1 MAMISE
7 EELTPEIREKIEKG
21 MVRKMSIKTKLLIP
35 IVIILILSC
44 MAVGI
49 IVMNS
54 SESGMI
60 DAGTESAEMAA
71 NIGTRMLDTDS
82 VSALLESPDDTA
94 LSETVIESLSKAR
107 EYTDVSYMYILYTD
121 GETVYYLVDADEGMT
136 TYGKV
141 FDIDYDDISE
151 VLSGETYIQDE
162 ITYEEEYGYLLTAYV
177 PVTDSSGNVIAI
189 LGSDYNAQGIIDR
202 IHTVRKI
209 MIAVCIVCALI
220 GVLLTGIIITGIVRK
235 LKVLSKALYDLVH
248 NEGDLTRTL
257 DIQSGDELELMAG
270 NINALLKYMRTIM
283 ISISGNSSDI
293 NVSAKSVVENINNAQ
308 DNITDVSSTME
319 EMSAAMEETS
329 ASLTQV
335 NDSVEDIYE
344 AIERIS
350 NNAGE
355 GSALAS
361 KIQKKSVESGELAI
375 SKREE
380 ARQKAE
386 SMEREVKARVEES
399 KSVEQISMLTANII
413 EITSQ
418 TNLLSL
424 NASIEAARAGE
435 AGKGFAVVAD
445 EIGALAAN
453 SADAAEKIKAVSAK
467 VVESVNHLAQVAEE
481 MIVFMKE
488 TALEGYSEMVTMSDD
503 FVENIN
509 EINNMMEDFATQ
521 SGELS
526 DHMDSIRKSVSEV
539 SDAVEE
545 SAKGVTEVTDMSVQL
560 TDNVSRIGDEAS
572 SNMNVARLLD
582 GEVGKFKLE

>member
-435 AGKGFAVVAD
+435 AG
-445 EIGALAAN
+445 LAAN